1 MAGVLERYETLQR
14 EQERWHHILAL
25 SEHPTELEKMTGTVD
40 EARVAR
46 YHRALAELERIG
58 RELAE
63 LRPKVERYEEL
74 EHEQRHWQEIVHHT
88 AHPTA
93 LEQMTGQIDEARVA
107 QHRRAMLE
115 LERVERELAE
125 LWRRLEEDEASS
137 SRAVP

>member
-1 MAGVLERYETLQR
+1 MTSVLERYEALQR
-14 EQERWHHILAL
+14 EQERWHRILAT
-25 SEHPTELEKMTGTVD
+25 SERPTELEKMTGTVD

-63 LRPKVERYEEL
+63 LRPRVERYEEL
-74 EHEQRHWQEIVHHT
+74 EHEQQHWQEILHHT
-88 AHPTA
+88 ARPTA

-115 LERVERELAE
+115 LERIHRELAE
-125 LWRRLEEDEASS
+125 IRHHLEDETAAS
-137 SRAVP
+137 